1 MCVEFC
7 LKVVYFLF
15 ICNICAIFAIRLTI
29 KKIDHMRKSIQK
41 WTCGLVASVF
51 ALVMCFSLSA
61 CGSDDDNDVNNGVSP
76 VLYSDFG
83 GRIGVNYPLGISGKM
98 VAFFIPKS
106 QAGQI
111 VDLTKTGDWVAGGSA
126 VGGLY
131 SYDDHLFQKGSY
143 VYLLKTGANEIELRY
158 KYIWKEGTATRTIEG
173 NYKNVKM
180 TTHQG
185 AIDWAH
191 RQGLY

>member
-1 MCVEFC
+1 
-7 LKVVYFLF
+7 
-15 ICNICAIFAIRLTI
+15 
-29 KKIDHMRKSIQK
+29 MRKSIQK
-41 WTCGLVASVF
+41 WTYVLVTSVF

-61 CGSDDDNDVNNGVSP
+61 CGSDDDNDVNNGISP

-83 GRIGVNYPLGISGKM
+83 GRIGVNYPLDISGKM
-98 VAFFIPKS
+98 VSFFIPKS

-111 VDLTKTGDWVAGGSA
+111 VDLTKGGDWVAGGSA

-191 RQGLY
+191 GQGLY

>member
-1 MCVEFC
+1 M
-7 LKVVYFLF
+7 F
-15 ICNICAIFAIRLTI
+15 ICNIYAIFAIRLTI
-29 KKIDHMRKSIQK
+29 KEINDMRKSIQK
-41 WTCGLVASVF
+41 WTYVLVTSVF

-61 CGSDDDNDVNNGVSP
+61 CGSDDDNDVNNGISP

-83 GRIGVNYPLGISGKM
+83 GEIGVNYPLGISGKF
-98 VAFFIPKS
+98 VGFSIPKS
-106 QAGQI
+106 QAGKI
-111 VDLTKTGDWVAGGSA
+111 VDLTKGGDWVAGGSV

-131 SYDDHLFQKGSY
+131 RYDDHFFQKGSY
-143 VYLLKTGANEIELRY
+143 VYLLRTGANEIELRY

-180 TTHQG
+180 TTHQD

-191 RQGLY
+191 RQGLH

>member
-1 MCVEFC
+1 
-7 LKVVYFLF
+7 
-15 ICNICAIFAIRLTI
+15 
-29 KKIDHMRKSIQK
+29 MRKSIQK
-41 WTCGLVASVF
+41 WTYALVASVF

-61 CGSDDDNDVNNGVSP
+61 CGSDDDNEVNNGVSP

-111 VDLTKTGDWVAGGSA
+111 VDLTKGGDWVAGGSA

-131 SYDDHLFQKGSY
+131 RYDDHLFQKGSY

>member
-51 ALVMCFSLSA
+51 ALVMCFSLIA
-61 CGSDDDNDVNNGVSP
+61 CGSDDDNDINNGISP

-83 GRIGVNYPLGISGKM
+83 GRIGVNYPLDISGKM
-98 VAFFIPKS
+98 VSFFIPKS